1 MISTLTQIP
10 QLARVIVPIGNVV
23 VMDKTLWSAFKRLKQ
38 TYVKDAVGSDGVET
52 PKAIFNPGGN

>member
-10 QLARVIVPIGNVV
+10 QLARVIVPIGNEV
-23 VMDKTLWSAFKRLKQ
+23 VMDKTFWSAFKRLKQ

-52 PKAIFNPGGN
+52 A